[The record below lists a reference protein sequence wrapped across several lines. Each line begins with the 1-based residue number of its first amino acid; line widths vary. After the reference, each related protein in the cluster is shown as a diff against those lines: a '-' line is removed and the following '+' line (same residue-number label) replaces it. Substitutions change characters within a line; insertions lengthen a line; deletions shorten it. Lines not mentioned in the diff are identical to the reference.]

1 MDRDRE
7 WIGTV
12 EKLQSF
18 SFSREEWLVSIPVL
32 ASVSFASEQ
41 LREPGTLSVLQ
52 QTRAKYGS
60 EWMKRTQ
67 FDESQRETGLIAQD
81 MWYDAS

>member
-32 ASVSFASEQ
+32 ASVSFASGSYGT
-41 LREPGTLSVLQ
+41 GTLSVLQ
-52 QTRAKYGS
+52 RTRAKYGG
-60 EWMKRTQ
+60 EWMKRTLS
-67 FDESQRETGLIAQD
+67 DESQRETGLIAQD